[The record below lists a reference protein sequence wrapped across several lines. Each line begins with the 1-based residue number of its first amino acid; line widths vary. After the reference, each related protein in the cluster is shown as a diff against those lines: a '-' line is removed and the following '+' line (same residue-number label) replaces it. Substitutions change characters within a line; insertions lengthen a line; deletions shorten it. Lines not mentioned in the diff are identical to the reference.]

1 MKSHRLPSLLL
12 VLAVIFLPILGNAQG
27 SLSYW
32 VNPSTGSDSNSG
44 SQSAPFQHIAY
55 AWSVAQANNLN
66 NQATIVN
73 LDAGTYRE
81 SVTMNAQ
88 NGATSAVVT
97 FQPASGA
104 TGQVIWSGGTLYT
117 GWSVYSGNSSIY
129 THAWTNDYPVC
140 AQVSGCTSYLQEEIM
155 LHQEMVTVNGS
166 VLTQV
171 LSLTQ
176 MLYPGTFYVDNTTS
190 TIYVWPPSGTN
201 MSTATVDIPSQSS
214 LLTINNVS
222 NLVFDGIVFQYAN
235 SCRSNAAVTVNSGSS
250 ITFDADTFQWN
261 NGQGIAINNP
271 ATNVT
276 VENSTSNFNGDS
288 GFQSSQTVGL
298 QWTNNIAEDNNWR
311 GAQGGYYACNVAGQ
325 HVWMAHGDT
334 MTNDN
339 ISWNEAYGVHWDTDN
354 RNDNVTG
361 LISTNNL
368 LSGAFLEKNEGPID
382 LSASYFCNQT
392 SSLSAAGF
400 SLRNS
405 GYDSDFN
412 AVSPG
417 ISLTTSSIYNNA
429 SSEIIVGG
437 QAGGIQITDWQTGK
451 TYNLITGNFS
461 NTHNI
466 IEGVGSTEEVFND
479 VSLGGSDWTDFQ
491 TTLISRSRCRSL
503 VPWPTLPRGRWIPGR
518 I

>member
-201 MSTATVDIPSQSS
+201 MSTATVDIPSQS
-214 LLTINNVS
+214 
-222 NLVFDGIVFQYAN
+222 
-235 SCRSNAAVTVNSGSS
+235 
-250 ITFDADTFQWN
+250 
-261 NGQGIAINNP
+261 
-271 ATNVT
+271 
-276 VENSTSNFNGDS
+276 
-288 GFQSSQTVGL
+288 
-298 QWTNNIAEDNNWR
+298 
-311 GAQGGYYACNVAGQ
+311 
-325 HVWMAHGDT
+325 
-334 MTNDN
+334 
-339 ISWNEAYGVHWDTDN
+339 
-354 RNDNVTG
+354 
-361 LISTNNL
+361 
-368 LSGAFLEKNEGPID
+368 
-382 LSASYFCNQT
+382 
-392 SSLSAAGF
+392 
-400 SLRNS
+400 
-405 GYDSDFN
+405 
-412 AVSPG
+412 
-417 ISLTTSSIYNNA
+417 
-429 SSEIIVGG
+429 
-437 QAGGIQITDWQTGK
+437 
-451 TYNLITGNFS
+451 
-461 NTHNI
+461 
-466 IEGVGSTEEVFND
+466 
-479 VSLGGSDWTDFQ
+479 
-491 TTLISRSRCRSL
+491 
-503 VPWPTLPRGRWIPGR
+503 
-518 I
+518 